1 MKPIEE
7 QDHYEVLELPY
18 NARLEDIRRAYPIVR
33 AAYDHESLA
42 AYSLFGSDEAE
53 LIRERIDVAY
63 RVLTDDDSRRRYDEQ
78 IGIDAG
84 TQGPGEPAI
93 AVDAAA
99 SASSAS
105 SGSAADVLSALDAL
119 DEMDER
125 EDEENGDWDGAKLR
139 RARMRR
145 GIELDRISDITKIN
159 GTYLRSIEANA
170 FGELP
175 AAVYT
180 RGFVIAYARTV
191 GLDPQQV
198 GRSFLAKFEEAR
210 SEGRR
215 GGLLSGRR

>member
-42 AYSLFGSDEAE
+42 VYSLFGSDESE

-78 IGIDAG
+78 IGIDADR
-84 TQGPGEPAI
+84 QAPGEPAI
-93 AVDAAA
+93 ALDAAP
-99 SASSAS
+99 S

-180 RGFVIAYARTV
+180 RGFVIAYARTL